1 MITSDKEFFDKIWL
15 EETKRYFKES
25 YEFVCNYKN
34 LGEKYIVSA
43 VVHLDETTPHMHLV
57 YISVIHT
64 KDREGNEINKI
75 CARDFRR
82 GRDNYRDYEIRKY
95 NIKDMDSLHIAY
107 AESFNIDYFITTDK
121 LLINASK
128 RAGLKM
134 KVMNPIEF
142 VMEVI

>member
-1 MITSDKEFFDKIWL
+1 MKLREKKVFEVYNKLKLTNIKASDKI
-15 EETKRYFKES
+15 
-25 YEFVCNYKN
+25 
-34 LGEKYIVSA
+34 I
-43 VVHLDETTPHMHLV
+43 
-57 YISVIHT
+57 
-64 KDREGNEINKI
+64 
-75 CARDFRR
+75 RR
-82 GRDNYRDYEIRKY
+82 AYEIRKY

-107 AESFNIDYFITTDK
+107 AESSNIDYFITTDK

>member
-1 MITSDKEFFDKIWL
+1 MESQAIKVIINKYYDNEFEIYTSDVLTF
-15 EETKRYFKES
+15 
-25 YEFVCNYKN
+25 
-34 LGEKYIVSA
+34 
-43 VVHLDETTPHMHLV
+43 
-57 YISVIHT
+57 
-64 KDREGNEINKI
+64 EINKI
-75 CARDFRR
+75 KDEIKRKKVLEVYNKLKLTNIKTSDEIIKRA
-82 GRDNYRDYEIRKY
+82 YEIRKY

-134 KVMNPIEF
+134 KVMYPIEF

>member
-1 MITSDKEFFDKIWL
+1 MGKQLDDVRQDTRGNQVLKVMSEERSNDHVSWDDKMTRNYFTDVDDKII
-15 EETKRYFKES
+15 KR
-25 YEFVCNYKN
+25 
-34 LGEKYIVSA
+34 A
-43 VVHLDETTPHMHLV
+43 
-57 YISVIHT
+57 
-64 KDREGNEINKI
+64 
-75 CARDFRR
+75 
-82 GRDNYRDYEIRKY
+82 YEIRKY

-134 KVMNPIEF
+134 KVINPIEF